1 MKLKGDFEL
10 VDVDQFEKKVIAHGE
25 TEARLGKI
33 LEQSESVN
41 YIFQFLMEETTEDDV
56 VKNMVETFEADEAD
70 IRADVHSIIC
80 GLRQT
85 GYRSAD
91 GLGRLSRTKPYYGSL
106 F

>member
-10 VDVDQFEKKVIAHGE
+10 IDVDQFEKKVIAHGE

-33 LEQSESVN
+33 LELCECVN
-41 YIFQFLMEETTEDDV
+41 YIFQFLMEVRSEEDV

-85 GYRSAD
+85 GY
-91 GLGRLSRTKPYYGSL
+91 LSED
-106 F
+106 